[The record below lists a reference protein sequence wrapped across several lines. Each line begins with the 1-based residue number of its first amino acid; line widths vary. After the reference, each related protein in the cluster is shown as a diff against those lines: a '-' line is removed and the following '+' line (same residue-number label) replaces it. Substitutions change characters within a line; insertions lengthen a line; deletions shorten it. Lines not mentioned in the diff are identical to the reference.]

1 MTQGSPLSRRSFLAR
16 SAGGAVALGLG
27 GPTLLAACSQGTSS
41 SSSSSSSSHVADV
54 FAQHSVGVGK
64 GSPKRGGTVTVGT
77 DAEIDG
83 FYPPSNH
90 WDNNGFLYAN
100 TVYDPLTSIA
110 EDGTAQPYLAE
121 SVTPNASST
130 VWTITLRPNIT
141 FHDGSPLTATVVK
154 NNLDALIAS
163 PLTGEAL
170 NFISSVQATGPL
182 VVTVTMNQPI
192 VTFPYA
198 LAAQTGYIV
207 GQAMLDAVK
216 ANPNA
221 APHPVGTGPFVYQVW
236 QPNSHFTATR
246 NPHYWRPGYPYLDS
260 ITFKP
265 IPDTNSREQTLRT
278 GGVDLIVSRNPG
290 TVNRFKS
297 DPAFQVVDSLM
308 FPQGEPDMDFIMLNC
323 LKPPTSDLS
332 VRQAL
337 AKGIDQAEVQ
347 KLFGGGFDQAA
358 NGLFPKGS
366 KYYSDTGYPTYDP
379 QGAKT
384 LVSAYTKAHGPLN
397 INLVTITDPRDVRV
411 VQILQQMWDE
421 VGVKTTVNEIEEA
434 ELISNAITGD
444 FEAYTFEL
452 FAAPDPDLNYVWWS
466 TQTVAPIG
474 SIALN
479 FARNSDPVIQQA
491 LLQGRR
497 TTDEAVRIKAYKTI
511 NERLAKDLP
520 YLWLGQTV
528 WSAVGDQRVQN
539 FAGPVLPNGQ
549 KGKPFDNGTF
559 FPTQIWVD

>member
-1 MTQGSPLSRRSFLAR
+1 MTQGIPLSRRSFLSR
-16 SAGGAVALGLG
+16 SAGGALALGLG
-27 GPTLLAACSQGTSS
+27 GPTILAACSQSA
-41 SSSSSSSSHVADV
+41 SSSSSSSHAADV
-54 FAQHSVGVGK
+54 FAQGPVGIGK
-64 GSPKRGGTVTVGT
+64 GSPRRGGSVTVGT

-100 TVYDPLTSIA
+100 AVYDPLTSIA
-110 EDGTAQPYLAE
+110 ADGTAQPYLAE
-121 SVTPNASST
+121 SVTPNAAST
-130 VWTITLRPNIT
+130 VWTITLRPNVT
-141 FHDGSPLTATVVK
+141 FHDGSPLTASVVK
-154 NNLDALIAS
+154 NNLEALVAS

-182 VVTVTMNQPI
+182 TVTVTMNQSI
-192 VTFPYA
+192 VTFAYA
-198 LAAQTGYIV
+198 LAAQTGYVV

-221 APHPVGTGPFVYQVW
+221 APHPVGTGPFVYSTW

-246 NPHYWRPGYPYLDS
+246 NPHYWRSGYPYLDS

-278 GGVDLIVSRNPG
+278 GGVDIIVSRNPG

-297 DPAFQVVDSLM
+297 DPSFQVVDSLM

-323 LKPPTSDLS
+323 LKPPTNDLS

-379 QGAKT
+379 QGAKA
-384 LVSAYTKAHGPLN
+384 LVSAYAKAHGPLS

-421 VGVKTTVNEIEEA
+421 VGVKTSVNEIEEA
-434 ELISNAITGD
+434 ELISNAITGN

-466 TQTVAPIG
+466 TQTVAPVG
-474 SIALN
+474 KIALN
-479 FARNSDPVIQQA
+479 FARNSDPAIQQA

-528 WSAVGDQRVQN
+528 WSAVGDSRVQN

>member
-1 MTQGSPLSRRSFLAR
+1 MTQGSPLSRRSFLTR

-27 GPTLLAACSQGTSS
+27 GPTLLAACSQSATSS
-41 SSSSSSSSHVADV
+41 SSAHVADV
-54 FAQHSVGVGK
+54 FAQGSVGIGK
-64 GSPKRGGTVTVGT
+64 GSARRGGSVTVGT

-100 TVYDPLTSIA
+100 AVYDPLTAIA

-141 FHDGSPLTATVVK
+141 FHDGSPLTASVVK

-163 PLTGEAL
+163 PLTGQAL

-182 VVTVTMNQPI
+182 TVTVTMNQPI
-192 VTFPYA
+192 VSFAYA
-198 LAAQTGYIV
+198 LAVQTGYVV

-216 ANPNA
+216 ANPNV

-290 TVNRFKS
+290 TVDRFKS
-297 DPAFQVVDSLM
+297 DPSYQVVDSLM

-323 LKPPTSDLS
+323 IKPPTNDLS

-337 AKGIDQAEVQ
+337 AKGIDQVEIQ
-347 KLFGGGFDQAA
+347 KLFGGGFAQPA

-366 KYYSDTGYPTYDP
+366 KYYSDTGYPTFDP
-379 QGAKT
+379 KGAKA
-384 LVSAYTKAHGPLN
+384 LVSAYSKVHGPLAV
-397 INLVTITDPRDVRV
+397 NLVTIPDPRDVRV
-411 VQILQQMWDE
+411 VQIIQQMWDE
-421 VGVKTTVNEIEEA
+421 VGVKTSVNEIEEA
-434 ELISNAITGD
+434 ELISNAITGN

-452 FAAPDPDLNYVWWS
+452 FSAPDPDLNYVWWS
-466 TQTVAPIG
+466 TQTVAPVG
-474 SIALN
+474 GIALN

-491 LLQGRR
+491 LIRGRS
-497 TTDEAVRIKAYKTI
+497 TTDEAVRIEAYKTV